1 MGRAECT
8 GWQAFEG
15 LLQAE
20 GPSLASLYRG
30 MLLDHLQV
38 PDALTVAVSAA
49 LGKRL
54 FTHLVPNVAAATEL
68 LRRFNGRKLPS
79 SIGFQALDRALRDHA
94 AVEPTERTVERLLD
108 RVGCDSE
115 ELRPALGHW
124 LGKWLLCSSLELAV
138 EVSRKYKLNCVTL
151 EGDTV
156 LASGVLSGGHRDPVK
171 NAFVLYSQFSSAKE
185 RLSSALEAREQVALA
200 VHHILLPRRA
210 ASSEEVLAKIQ
221 NLQQKVLR
229 DGDGIS
235 KLTSDCK
242 SLLAQISHFSS
253 TLKTLEKAL
262 AEQNGSMQHY
272 RRERD
277 ELAQELSTALAKPLT
292 RRGQEELQESSRE
305 EQELRKLLRKASSR
319 KLELQQEISSLEST
333 LQCQV
338 TLGQDNVTKEKQLL
352 EEKLLALRNR
362 LDLSESRL
370 TVLKESKRTTMN
382 EIEEIQKD
390 VTDDDHERKLEQNI
404 ERLSTDQ
411 AYLLADMEAGSQEIQ
426 QLDAQRQAVLEAL
439 NASKKKVSTFGS
451 VSAKLEEYR
460 GMERQMLHRL
470 LSVAQGELKAM
481 GPPNL
486 AAIGLFEEMLSR
498 RKSLQAQVKDT
509 DQGRHRLG
517 DLTSLEQNKYGESIE
532 VTLKQ
537 VSLYFSDIFRKFVP
551 RGSAVM
557 IFTKDDEPGDSPPTP
572 GGSGEGAPIAYR
584 ALHLN
589 ARFCSRGPL
598 QDLRSLSGGQ
608 RSVVALSF
616 ILALQKA
623 DPAPFYLFDE
633 VDSHL
638 DRDQREALAQVLEE
652 LSDSSQFICT
662 TFSPELVQKGNV
674 FYVTHKQGA
683 SHVESVSPERAL
695 NLLQGI
701 ITCRPED

>member
-1 MGRAECT
+1 
-8 GWQAFEG
+8 
-15 LLQAE
+15 
-20 GPSLASLYRG
+20 

-54 FTHLVPNVAAATEL
+54 FTHLVPNVAAATEI
-68 LRRFNGRKLPS
+68 LRRFNARKLPS
-79 SIGFQALDRALRDHA
+79 SIGFQALDRARRDHA
-94 AVEPTERTVERLLD
+94 AVKPSERTVERLLD
-108 RVGCDSE
+108 RVGCNSE
-115 ELRPALGHW
+115 ELRPVLGHW

-185 RLSSALEAREQVALA
+185 RLSSALKAREQMALA
-200 VHHILLPRRA
+200 VHHGIK
-210 ASSEEVLAKIQ
+210 SSEEVLAKIQ

-253 TLKTLEKAL
+253 TLETLEKAL

-292 RRGQEELQESSRE
+292 RRGQEELQATSLE
-305 EQELRKLLRKASSR
+305 EQELRKLLRKASAR
-319 KLELQQEISSLEST
+319 KLELQQELSSLEST

-338 TLGQDNVTKEKQLL
+338 ILGQDNVTKEKQLL

-382 EIEEIQKD
+382 DIEEIQKD
-390 VTDDDHERKLEQNI
+390 VTDDDDQRELERSI

-411 AYLLADMEAGSQEIQ
+411 AYLQADMEAGSQEVQ
-426 QLDAQRQAVLEAL
+426 QLDAQRQAVLAAL
-439 NASKKKVSTFGS
+439 DASKKKVSMFGS

-460 GMERQMLHRL
+460 GMERQALHRL
-470 LSVAQGELKAM
+470 LSVVQEELKAM
-481 GPPNL
+481 EPPNL
-486 AAIGLFEEMLSR
+486 AAIGLFEEMLNR
-498 RKSLQAQVKDT
+498 RKTLQAQVKDT
-509 DQGRHRLG
+509 DQGRQRLD
-517 DLTSLEQNKYGESIE
+517 DLTSSEQSKYGESIE

-572 GGSGEGAPIAYR
+572 GGSGEGSGEGAPMAYR
-584 ALHLN
+584 AVHLN

-608 RSVVALSF
+608 KSVVALSF

-638 DRDQREALAQVLEE
+638 DREQREALAQVLEE
-652 LSDSSQFICT
+652 LSDSSQFICS
-662 TFSPELVQKGNV
+662 TFSPELAQKGTV

-683 SHVESVSPERAL
+683 SHVESVSQERAL

-701 ITCRPED
+701 ITRRPED